1 MCDEK
6 QAFLVP
12 ISITQQGAS
21 ASPRGNLLP
30 LLLHERSLAIQS
42 LLSAPP
48 HPAKHAHFSPA
59 KQWGHQG
66 RGQSRGG
73 LRALGQV
80 GGQAGDWG
88 LLQSYLE
95 VKVTGSA
102 LTGIQGND
110 EFLSLAS
117 SLLHVSLPFQMY
129 ICD

>member
-1 MCDEK
+1 M
-6 QAFLVP
+6 
-12 ISITQQGAS
+12 
-21 ASPRGNLLP
+21 
-30 LLLHERSLAIQS
+30 
-42 LLSAPP
+42 
-48 HPAKHAHFSPA
+48 
-59 KQWGHQG
+59 
-66 RGQSRGG
+66 
-73 LRALGQV
+73 GQV